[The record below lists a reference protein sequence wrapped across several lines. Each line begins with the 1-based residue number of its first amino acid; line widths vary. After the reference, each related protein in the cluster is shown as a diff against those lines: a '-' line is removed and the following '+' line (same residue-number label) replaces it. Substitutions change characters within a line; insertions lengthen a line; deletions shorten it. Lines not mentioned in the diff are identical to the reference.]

1 MINRNGKQK
10 EYRRSMDAER
20 EELQQAT
27 QHFMRSISRSGIRL
41 ALLPVTRLPREPWQH
56 FQAAGREF
64 THGWAALIRAL
75 ADHLEEMAKDA
86 NTVTKVGES
95 PDTDGKLE

>member
-1 MINRNGKQK
+1 
-10 EYRRSMDAER
+10 MDAER

-27 QHFMRSISRSGIRL
+27 HCFIRSISRTGVRL
-41 ALLPVTRLPREPWQH
+41 AFLPVTRLPREPRQH

-64 THGWAALIRAL
+64 THGWAALVRTL

-86 NTVTKVGES
+86 NTVTNVGES